1 MHILAIFL
9 WLVAPAD
16 APLRLYPTAPPPP
29 AVAAAP
35 YKSRRAKTPSPTPT
49 PLHSHAA
56 LRKPTA
62 KSNPNPEP
70 VGSGRRSRERAPRGS
85 RESRGGRDHGA
96 GDLAATP
103 SSRRRFP
110 RRNRRR
116 SFAAAGAAPRRWPM
130 QVETAAVRLPFSV
143 GAGFRLP
150 VAVSGGTV
158 FAVWYYD
165 TAAKPVVNLPLLFRI
180 TDALDSRGLVH
191 RFPWQKKKLSCV
203 TMLHH
208 LSFLR
213 KGTCCGFDWTPRDGA
228 CSFHQSCLA
237 Y

>member
-1 MHILAIFL
+1 MHILAISL

-116 SFAAAGAAPRRWPM
+116 SFAAAGAAPCRWPM

-191 RFPWQKKKLSCV
+191 RFPWQKKK
-203 TMLHH
+203 T
-208 LSFLR
+208 FLR
-213 KGTCCGFDWTPRDGA
+213 NNATPPLLSKKRHMLWIRLDA
-228 CSFHQSCLA
+228 T
-237 Y
+237 

>member
-1 MHILAIFL
+1 MHILAISL

-116 SFAAAGAAPRRWPM
+116 SFAAAGAAPCRWPM

-165 TAAKPVVNLPLLFRI
+165 TADTVSNNRCTRFSRSSSSIPVAKKKTFLRNNATPPLLSKKRHMLWI
-180 TDALDSRGLVH
+180 RLDA
-191 RFPWQKKKLSCV
+191 
-203 TMLHH
+203 T
-208 LSFLR
+208 
-213 KGTCCGFDWTPRDGA
+213 
-228 CSFHQSCLA
+228 
-237 Y
+237 